1 MGTYSSHGVN
11 KSTPGVGASN
21 KSTTRER
28 LSSELK
34 IKGEKAMRK
43 IILLI
48 MIVAL
53 TSCTS
58 LTKSNFIIG
67 TNDEITRTSPLTS
80 MWNSLVGGVNYVLDG
95 DSPTTRVARYKNK
108 QIKKQMKEKAK
119 QQKLEAS
126 LSN

>member
-1 MGTYSSHGVN
+1 MGTYSSLGVN

-21 KSTTRER
+21 KRTARER

-58 LTKSNFIIG
+58 LTKSNYIIG

-119 QQKLEAS
+119 LEAS

>member
-1 MGTYSSHGVN
+1 MGTYSSLGVN
-11 KSTPGVGASN
+11 NSTPGVGASN
-21 KSTTRER
+21 KRTARER

-48 MIVAL
+48 MIISL

-108 QIKKQMKEKAK
+108 QMKKQMKEKAK

>member
-1 MGTYSSHGVN
+1 MGTYSSLGVN
-11 KSTPGVGASN
+11 NSTPGVGASN
-21 KSTTRER
+21 KSATRER

-48 MIVAL
+48 MIITL

-119 QQKLEAS
+119 LEAS

>member
-1 MGTYSSHGVN
+1 
-11 KSTPGVGASN
+11 
-21 KSTTRER
+21 
-28 LSSELK
+28 
-34 IKGEKAMRK
+34 MRK

>member
-1 MGTYSSHGVN
+1 M
-11 KSTPGVGASN
+11 K
-21 KSTTRER
+21 
-28 LSSELK
+28 
-34 IKGEKAMRK
+34 K

-48 MIVAL
+48 VIISLTSL

-58 LTKSNFIIG
+58 LTKSNYIIG
-67 TNDEITRTSPLTS
+67 TNDEITRASPLTS

-108 QIKKQMKEKAK
+108 QMKKQLKEKEK
-119 QQKLEAS
+119 HQKLEAS

>member
-1 MGTYSSHGVN
+1 
-11 KSTPGVGASN
+11 
-21 KSTTRER
+21 
-28 LSSELK
+28 
-34 IKGEKAMRK
+34 MRK

-58 LTKSNFIIG
+58 LTKSNYIIG

-80 MWNSLVGGVNYVLDG
+80 MWTSLVGGVNYVLDG
-95 DSPTTRVARYKNK
+95 DSPTTRVKRYKNK
-108 QIKKQMKEKAK
+108 QMKKQLKEKQK